1 MARAAAG
8 AVAQAGINEK
18 ALFRRSVDITLP
30 NFRRVICE
38 PILDLSPVAREH
50 PCNVTDRHSVMLAQ
64 VNRVQPYLPG
74 GFLFV
79 GFFVV
84 HFSTRRLGPRST
96 AGSPAHPPPTCLGA
110 YAVGGNHDFVLG
122 CRSSFYDYTAT
133 INPCRLKAVVRDD
146 QESGLFCWPCFGR
159 CRRGGVRRSSLSR
172 GTDRCPRFPL
182 FGNNFESE

>member
-1 MARAAAG
+1 MVRAAAG
-8 AVAQAGINEK
+8 AVAQARINEK

-110 YAVGGNHDFVLG
+110 YAVGETMTLSLAVGVL
-122 CRSSFYDYTAT
+122 STT
-133 INPCRLKAVVRDD
+133 TP
-146 QESGLFCWPCFGR
+146 QP
-159 CRRGGVRRSSLSR
+159 
-172 GTDRCPRFPL
+172 
-182 FGNNFESE
+182 